1 MLDLVGFYLD
11 LLKLSG
17 GNEAVAV
24 ARGTKHHVL
33 GSISY

>member
-1 MLDLVGFYLD
+1 MSDLVGLYLD

-17 GNEAVAV
+17 GNETVAV
-24 ARGTKHHVL
+24 ARGTEHHVL